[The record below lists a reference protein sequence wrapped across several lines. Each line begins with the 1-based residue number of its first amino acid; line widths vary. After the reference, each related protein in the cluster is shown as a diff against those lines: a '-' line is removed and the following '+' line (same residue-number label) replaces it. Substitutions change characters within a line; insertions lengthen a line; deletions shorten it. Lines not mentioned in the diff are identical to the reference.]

1 MSNTADTI
9 ITVIL
14 FVALLPAV
22 VVAFAVGFHLIMLGD
37 GASPERPRSGWGV
50 MIGVFGVPL
59 VATATYLAAAILA
72 WLAPGPTFYIPIIAL
87 LIGTAAVVGTSALAD
102 WCVKRL

>member
-9 ITVIL
+9 ITAIL

-37 GASPERPRSGWGV
+37 GVSPDRPRSGWGV
-50 MIGVFGVPL
+50 LVGVVGVPL
-59 VATATYLAAAILA
+59 AATATYLAAAILA
-72 WLAPGPTFYIPIIAL
+72 WVAPGPTFYIPIVAL
-87 LIGTAAVVGTSALAD
+87 LIGAAAVVGTSALAD
-102 WCVKRL
+102 WLVKHL

>member
-9 ITVIL
+9 ITAIL

-37 GASPERPRSGWGV
+37 GVSPDRPRSGWGV
-50 MIGVFGVPL
+50 LVGVVGVPL
-59 VATATYLAAAILA
+59 AATATYLAAAILA
-72 WLAPGPTFYIPIIAL
+72 WVAPDLPSTSRSSHCSSERLQSLAPVHSRTG
-87 LIGTAAVVGTSALAD
+87 
-102 WCVKRL
+102 W